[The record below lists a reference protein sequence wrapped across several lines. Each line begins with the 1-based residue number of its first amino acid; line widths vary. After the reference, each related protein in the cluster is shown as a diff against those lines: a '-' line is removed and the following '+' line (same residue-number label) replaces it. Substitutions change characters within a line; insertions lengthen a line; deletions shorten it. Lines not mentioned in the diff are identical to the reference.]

1 MNGLIF
7 SCLTAFVFLY
17 HRLINSVIKR
27 GLVREGYCALWIGDL
42 LFSIFGAILTLT
54 MYRFSFLPLFTL
66 RGLFFG
72 TAFLLLTVLLLILA
86 PSGLTL
92 LGRKTS
98 EAKFQGQE
106 SDLETTANPQSDIIR
121 AEYHF
126 NTTLGV
132 IRNVFFLILFLFP
145 IFLALSV
152 LYPQYLPFL
161 AVYTEGQLCST
172 FCLITFL
179 LLLPICLRQSI
190 FWIRNITRNPCE
202 AEENLIRK
210 EKAQTYYK
218 RRNVRI

>member
-7 SCLTAFVFLY
+7 SCLTAFAFLY
-17 HRLINSVIKR
+17 HRLANSVIKR
-27 GLVREGYCALWIGDL
+27 GLVREGYCAVWIGDL

-54 MYRFSFLPLFTL
+54 MYRFSFLSLFTL

-72 TAFLLLTVLLLILA
+72 TAFLLLTMLLLILA
-86 PSGLTL
+86 PSGLSL
-92 LGRKTS
+92 LSRIS
-98 EAKFQGQE
+98 PSAKLQE
-106 SDLETTANPQSDIIR
+106 SDLGAISNPQSDIIR

-132 IRNVFFLILFLFP
+132 IRNIFFLILFLFP

-152 LYPQYLPFL
+152 SHPQYLPFL

-172 FCLITFL
+172 FCLIAFL

-190 FWIRNITRNPCE
+190 FWIRNITRIPCE
-202 AEENLIRK
+202 AEEALIKK